1 MHHALEGDRVLDLSR
16 MLPGPYA
23 SMMLGDLGAEVIKVE
38 ETKIGDP
45 TRHSPPKIGTRSAP
59 FLQVNRNK
67 KSIALDLKQPAAR
80 DIFLKLAAT
89 SRSEERR
96 VGKE

>member
-1 MHHALEGDRVLDLSR
+1 MQKTLEGIRVLDLSR

-45 TRHSPPKIGTRSAP
+45 TRHTPPKIGNRSAA
-59 FLQVNRNK
+59 FRQVNRNK
-67 KSIALDLKQPAAR
+67 KSIALDLKSPR
-80 DIFLKLAAT
+80 VAT
-89 SRSEERR
+89 SF
-96 VGKE
+96 